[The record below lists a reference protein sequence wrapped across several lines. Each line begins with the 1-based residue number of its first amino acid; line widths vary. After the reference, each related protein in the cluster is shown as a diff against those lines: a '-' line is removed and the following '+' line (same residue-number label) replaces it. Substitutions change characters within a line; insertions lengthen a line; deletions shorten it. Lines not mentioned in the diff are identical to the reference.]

1 LTVKILVT
9 GGTGYLGAAIVRA
22 LAARGYDVT
31 SYARHASSA
40 PRQPRV
46 EAFDGDIRDRPS
58 LERAARGAGAICHSA
73 ALVSVWRRRQHDFD
87 DVNVGG
93 LENVLSVAAA
103 LGVPRVIYTSSFLA
117 RPPAGSAGPIM
128 ANDYQRTKVLAD
140 RVATRAIGEGRPVI
154 CMYPGVVYGPGSMTE
169 GNLVGRLLHD
179 HRTGRLLGLIGPD
192 RIWSFA
198 HVDDVAAAHAEAIA
212 RGTIGAQYELGGE
225 NAPQVRP
232 FEIARTLVGLG
243 LPRRIP
249 PAVAR
254 LAGAVEE
261 GRAWLTGRPPLLTR
275 GTVEILTRDWPLGCE
290 RAVADL
296 GYRVTPLQD
305 GITRLLEASRGTTL

>member
-1 LTVKILVT
+1 MKILVT

-22 LAARGYDVT
+22 LAARGYDVPN
-31 SYARHASSA
+31 ARRASSA
-40 PRQPRV
+40 PRQPR
-46 EAFDGDIRDRPS
+46 AGPFDGDIRDRPS

-73 ALVSVWRRRQHDFD
+73 ALVSVWRRRHQDFD

-93 LENVLSVAAA
+93 LENVLSVAPA
-103 LGVPRVIYTSSFLA
+103 LGVPRVIYMSSFLA

-179 HRTGRLLGLIGPD
+179 HRTGRLPGLIGPD

-198 HVDDVAAAHAEAIA
+198 HVDDVARA
-212 RGTIGAQYELGGE
+212 RGSD
-225 NAPQVRP
+225 R
-232 FEIARTLVGLG
+232 ARNDRRAGPSSAERTRRRSARSR
-243 LPRRIP
+243 LPGRSSASAS
-249 PAVAR
+249 PA
-254 LAGAVEE
+254 
-261 GRAWLTGRPPLLTR
+261 
-275 GTVEILTRDWPLGCE
+275 
-290 RAVADL
+290 
-296 GYRVTPLQD
+296 
-305 GITRLLEASRGTTL
+305 ASRPRSPAWPAPSRRAARG